1 MDNLFKISIF
11 VTSFSPLWLTILFI
25 DGLAL
30 YNGAVSPYSEIIG
43 ICCILFCNVLSAWCM
58 RCAIKSS
65 FHETFFNDYI
75 IVRAVQ
81 EKCITS
87 EFLLSYIL
95 PLFAF
100 DFTLWSGCVEFLIYY
115 VTLAFLCIRN
125 NNVYANLW
133 LEVFG
138 YKFYSCELKLKA
150 QENIKAIQGIVLS
163 KENLVAVL
171 DSTKSIA
178 PLDKPFYIVRAETD

>member
-1 MDNLFKISIF
+1 MDKAFKISIF
-11 VTSFSPLWLTILFI
+11 VTSFFPLWLTILFK

-30 YNGAVSPYSEIIG
+30 YNGAMSPYSEIIG
-43 ICCILFCNVLSAWCM
+43 ICCILICNALSVWCIHSAM
-58 RCAIKSS
+58 KSS
-65 FHETFFNDYI
+65 LHETFFNDYI
-75 IVRAVQ
+75 IVSAVQ
-81 EKCITS
+81 EKGITS

-100 DFTLWSGCVEFLIYY
+100 DFTQWVGCAEFLIYY

-133 LEVFG
+133 LEVLG

-150 QENIKAIQGIVLS
+150 QEDIKAIQGIVLS
-163 KENLVAVL
+163 RENLAAAR
-171 DSTKSIA
+171 DSTKAIA
-178 PLDKPFYIVRAETD
+178 PLDKPFYISKTDMD